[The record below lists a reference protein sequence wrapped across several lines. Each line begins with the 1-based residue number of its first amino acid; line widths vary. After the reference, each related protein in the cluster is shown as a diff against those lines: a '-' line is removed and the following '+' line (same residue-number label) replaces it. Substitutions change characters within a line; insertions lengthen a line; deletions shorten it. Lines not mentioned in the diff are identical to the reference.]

1 MSNSDAEAAPFISTT
16 DLVRSIHAAG
26 VRFVLAITGGGSG
39 AIRDLL
45 VVPGGSRVLVEAIVP
60 YAAEALARWLGA
72 APEQFCSPTT
82 ARGMAMRAF
91 ERATSYEADNAAQT
105 EPAAAASAASN
116 AHAAGTTIL
125 GIGCTASL
133 ATDRP
138 KRGAHR
144 VHLSWQSSTATATY
158 SLELVKGARERADE
172 EALVSQLLLNS
183 LAEAVGVSQRVRLA
197 LLLNESIE
205 RSIVRAPA
213 DWQALFVGTTR
224 RVYQGPPREANAQ
237 PLAVFPGAFNPRHH
251 GHQRMVEVAAARL
264 GVAIEHEISIENV
277 DKPPLNFADL
287 QFRSQ
292 QFGPDEALW
301 FTRAPTFVEKSGLF
315 PGAIFIVGADTV
327 TRIGDPRYY
336 GDDVA
341 RRDTALAGI
350 AAAGC
355 RFLVFGRKVGERFET
370 LADVALPPALAA
382 LCEGVPADAFRDDVS
397 STELRRAAEE

>member
-60 YAAEALARWLGA
+60 YAAEALARWLGV

-105 EPAAAASAASN
+105 EPAVAASVPAAHIASV
-116 AHAAGTTIL
+116 AYL
-125 GIGCTASL
+125 GLGCTASL

-144 VHLSWQSSTATATY
+144 VHLAWQSSTATATY

-172 EALVSQLLLNS
+172 ESLVSQLLLNM
-183 LAEAVGVSQRVRLA
+183 LAEAVGVSLRVRLP
-197 LLLNESIE
+197 LLPGESIE
-205 RSIVRAPA
+205 RSIVHATT
-213 DWQALFVGTTR
+213 DWQALFAGTSQ
-224 RVYQGPPREANAQ
+224 RVYQGRPRDAAAV
-237 PLAVFPGAFNPRHH
+237 PRAVFPGAFNPRHH
-251 GHQRMVEVAAARL
+251 GHRRMADVAAARL
-264 GVAIEHEISIENV
+264 GVPIDHEISIENV

-287 QFRSQ
+287 QNRSE
-292 QFGPDEALW
+292 QFAPDEALW

-341 RRDTALAGI
+341 RRDTALAAI

>member
-1 MSNSDAEAAPFISTT
+1 MSQSNAVAESVVSVTE
-16 DLVRSIHAAG
+16 LVRSIHATR

-60 YAAEALARWLGA
+60 YAPEALARWIGA

-82 ARGMAMRAF
+82 ARAMAMRAY
-91 ERATSYEADNAAQT
+91 ERATSYEAENAAQT
-105 EPAAAASAASN
+105 EPAAAPSVPAAHIASA
-116 AHAAGTTIL
+116 GYL
-125 GIGCTASL
+125 GLGCTASL

-144 VHLSWQSSTATATY
+144 VHLAWQFSTATATY
-158 SLELVKGARERADE
+158 SLELIKGARERADE
-172 EALVSQLLLNS
+172 ESLVSQLLLNV
-183 LAEAVGVSQRVRLA
+183 LAEAVGVSQRVRLP
-197 LLLNESIE
+197 LWPNESIE
-205 RSIVRAPA
+205 HSIVRAPA

-251 GHQRMVEVAAARL
+251 GHQRMADVAAARL
-264 GVAIEHEISIENV
+264 GVPIDHEISIENV

-287 QFRSQ
+287 QNRSE
-292 QFGPDEALW
+292 QFAPDEALW
-301 FTRAPTFVEKSGLF
+301 FTRAPTFVEKSRLF

-341 RRDTALAGI
+341 RRDTALAAI